1 MKRLN
6 SEVYKIDEIKD
17 FRELVNRSCE
27 KYSNNVAYKFK
38 ENLGKPNQKIV
49 EKTYKEV
56 KEEVECLGTCLLNM
70 GLENK

>member
-38 ENLGKPNQKIV
+38 ENLGKPNQK
-49 EKTYKEV
+49 
-56 KEEVECLGTCLLNM
+56 
-70 GLENK
+70 